1 MFGGSFLSETHC
13 NFGLQRLLIQVTA
26 SLRNVPILPS
36 ENTDL
41 WAFFVEGAMGTILAD
56 TGLRWVR
63 GHMNWRTCQGP
74 AEVDAWFNH
83 WADRAANA
91 PLFWCSRYCL
101 PFRQLIR
108 EFRVLRQRASRIHL
122 LHAKIGL
129 HFASV
134 KSRSVP
140 NEVVAVPQWCGYGA
154 PQTCGFV
161 DVHACVVCHTGFA
174 RKLLQWLTSLS
185 FYERSSCGVRTDTS
199 WLELFWYFLHTT
211 SLLPPIA
218 VGGSWRT
225 VDDDENLLFVVT
237 PFRVLFRT
245 WKRILDGLLRGGL
258 VLPAFGGTGQLHRFV
273 WW

>member
-91 PLFWCSRYCL
+91 TLFWCSRYCL